1 MNAIIKQGGHQ
12 YNIAEGDVIRVDLL
26 SEPEGSKIEL
36 SNILMAFKDDDS
48 VVDKKSLSYIK
59 IKATIQ
65 KHGRYPKVRIV
76 KFKRRKHYM
85 RTQGHRQGFS
95 EIKIE
100 SIK

>member
-12 YNIAEGDVIRVDLL
+12 YNISVGDIIRVDQL
-26 SEPEGSKIEL
+26 SEPEGSKIKL
-36 SNILMAFKDDDS
+36 QNILMAFDDKDS
-48 VVDKKSLSYIK
+48 LLDKKALSSVK
-59 IKATIQ
+59 IVATVQ

>member
-12 YNIAEGDVIRVDLL
+12 YNIAEGDIIRVDLL

-36 SNILMAFKDDDS
+36 NNILMAFKDDDS
-48 VVDKKSLSYIK
+48 VIDKKSLCSIK

>member
-12 YNIAEGDVIRVDLL
+12 YNISVGDIIRVDQL
-26 SEPEGSKIEL
+26 SEPEGSKIKL
-36 SNILMAFKDDDS
+36 QNILMAFDDKDTLL
-48 VVDKKSLSYIK
+48 DKKALSSVK
-59 IKATIQ
+59 IEATVQ

-100 SIK
+100 SIN

>member
-12 YNIAEGDVIRVDLL
+12 YNVAEGDVIRVDSL

-36 SNILMAFKDDDS
+36 ANVLMAFKDDAI
-48 VVDKKSLSYIK
+48 VDKKSLASIK

>member
-48 VVDKKSLSYIK
+48 VSDKKSLSSIK

>member
-12 YNIAEGDVIRVDLL
+12 YNIAEGDIIRVDLL

-36 SNILMAFKDDDS
+36 GNILMAFKDDDS
-48 VVDKKSLSYIK
+48 VIDKKSLSAIK

>member
-48 VVDKKSLSYIK
+48 GY
-59 IKATIQ
+59 
-65 KHGRYPKVRIV
+65 
-76 KFKRRKHYM
+76 
-85 RTQGHRQGFS
+85 
-95 EIKIE
+95 
-100 SIK
+100 

>member
-36 SNILMAFKDDDS
+36 SDILMAFKDDYS
-48 VVDKKSLSYIK
+48 VVDKKSLSSIK

>member
-1 MNAIIKQGGHQ
+1 MYAATDKNT
-12 YNIAEGDVIRVDLL
+12 
-26 SEPEGSKIEL
+26 SEDFTL
-36 SNILMAFKDDDS
+36 ILKL
-48 VVDKKSLSYIK
+48 KKSLSSIK

>member
-12 YNIAEGDVIRVDLL
+12 YNIAEGDVIRVDLI

-36 SNILMAFKDDDS
+36 SNILMAFSDDDS
-48 VVDKKSLSYIK
+48 VIDEKSLSSIK

>member
-1 MNAIIKQGGHQ
+1 MNAYIKKGGNK
-12 YNIAEGDVIRVDLL
+12 YNVTDGDVIRVYQI
-26 SEPEGSKIEL
+26 SKTEGSKIEL
-36 SNILMAFKDDDS
+36 DKIIMAFDDKES
-48 VVDKKSLSYIK
+48 VIEKKALKSLK

-65 KHGRYPKVRIV
+65 KHGRYPKIRIV

-85 RTQGHRQGFS
+85 RTQGHKQGFS

>member
-48 VVDKKSLSYIK
+48 VIDKKALSSIK

>member
-1 MNAIIKQGGHQ
+1 MNAVIKQGGHQ
-12 YNIAEGDVIRVDLL
+12 YNISEGDIIKVASI
-26 SEPEGSKIEL
+26 SKPEGTKIEL
-36 SNILMAFKDDDS
+36 KDIIMAFDDKNTL
-48 VVDKKSLSYIK
+48 VEKKALSSIK

-65 KHGRYPKVRIV
+65 KHGRYPKIRIV

-85 RTQGHRQGFS
+85 RSQGHRQGFS

>member
-12 YNIAEGDVIRVDLL
+12 YNVTEGDVIRVDLI
-26 SEPEGSKIEL
+26 SKPEGTKIVL
-36 SNILMAFKDDDS
+36 DDVIMAFDDKDA
-48 VVDKKSLSYIK
+48 VLEKKALSSIK

>member
-12 YNIAEGDVIRVDLL
+12 YNVAEGDVIRVDLL
-26 SEPEGSKIEL
+26 SEPEGSKIVL
-36 SNILMAFKDDDS
+36 DNVIMAFKDDDAI
-48 VVDKKSLSYIK
+48 VDKKSLSSIK

-65 KHGRYPKVRIV
+65 KHGRYPKIRIV

>member
-12 YNIAEGDVIRVDLL
+12 YNITEGDVIRVDLL
-26 SEPEGSKIEL
+26 SQPEGTKIQL
-36 SNILMAFKDDDS
+36 DNVIMAFNGKDS
-48 VVDKKSLSYIK
+48 IVDKKTLSSIK

-76 KFKRRKHYM
+76 KFKRRKHYL

>member
-12 YNIAEGDVIRVDLL
+12 YNVTEGDVIRVDHI
-26 SEPEGSKIEL
+26 SKPEGSKIEL
-36 SNILMAFKDDDS
+36 DKIIMAFDDKES
-48 VVDKKSLSYIK
+48 IIEKKALESLK

-65 KHGRYPKVRIV
+65 KHGRYPKIRIV

>member
-12 YNIAEGDVIRVDLL
+12 YNISVGDIIRVDQL
-26 SEPEGSKIEL
+26 SEPEGSKIKL
-36 SNILMAFKDDDS
+36 QNILMAFDDKDTLL
-48 VVDKKSLSYIK
+48 DKKALSSVK
-59 IKATIQ
+59 IVATVK
-65 KHGRYPKVRIV
+65 KHGRYPKERIV

>member
-48 VVDKKSLSYIK
+48 VIDKKSLSLSLIH
-59 IKATIQ
+59 I
-65 KHGRYPKVRIV
+65 
-76 KFKRRKHYM
+76 
-85 RTQGHRQGFS
+85 
-95 EIKIE
+95 
-100 SIK
+100 

>member
-1 MNAIIKQGGHQ
+1 MNAVIKQGGHQ
-12 YNIAEGDVIRVDLL
+12 YNISEGDIIRVD
-26 SEPEGSKIEL
+26 SISKPEGTKIEL
-36 SNILMAFKDDDS
+36 TNILMAFDEKNALLEKKALSS
-48 VVDKKSLSYIK
+48 VK

-65 KHGRYPKVRIV
+65 KHGRYPKIRVV
-76 KFKRRKHYM
+76 QFKRRKHYM

>member
-12 YNIAEGDVIRVDLL
+12 YNISEGDVIRVDHL
-26 SEPEGSKIEL
+26 SHPEGAEIVL
-36 SNILMAFKDDDS
+36 DNVIMAFDGDDS
-48 VVDKKSLSYIK
+48 IVDKKALSSIK
-59 IKATIQ
+59 IKATVQ
-65 KHGRYPKVRIV
+65 KHGRYPKIRVV

-85 RTQGHRQGFS
+85 RTQGHRQSFS

>member
-26 SEPEGSKIEL
+26 SEPEGTKIEL
-36 SNILMAFKDDDS
+36 SNILMAFKDDDLD
-48 VVDKKSLSYIK
+48 VDKKSLSSIK

>member
-12 YNIAEGDVIRVDLL
+12 YNVAEGDVIRVDLL

-36 SNILMAFKDDDS
+36 ANVLMAFKDDAI
-48 VVDKKSLSYIK
+48 VDKKSLASIK

>member
-12 YNIAEGDVIRVDLL
+12 YNIAEGDIIRVDLL

-48 VVDKKSLSYIK
+48 VIDKKSLSAIK

>member
-12 YNIAEGDVIRVDLL
+12 YNITEGDIIRVDLL
-26 SEPEGSKIEL
+26 SQPEGTKIQL
-36 SNILMAFKDDDS
+36 DNVIMAFDGNDS
-48 VVDKKSLSYIK
+48 IVDKKALSSIK